1 MAYSGECSCGAV
13 KVRID
18 AEPLTVRQCWC
29 RRCQK
34 IAAGGPTHN
43 AIFPTESIVADGLL
57 ASDSYI
63 ADSGNTLTRWH
74 CAACGTPMF
83 SASSARPQLRVV
95 RLGVLDGSHGLK
107 PTVAIWTS
115 EAPDWAIIDPSMDQ
129 FPEQPPAP
137 PPQNCRN

>member
-1 MAYSGECSCGAV
+1 MGYTGRCDCGAV
-13 KVRID
+13 EVRID
-18 AEPLTVRQCWC
+18 GEPIAVRQCWC

-43 AIFPTESIVADGLL
+43 AIFSTDDIVVDGVT

-63 ADSGNTLTRWH
+63 ADSGNTLTRSH

-83 SASSARPQLRVV
+83 SGSSARPQMRVV
-95 RLGVLDGSHGLK
+95 RLGVLDQPHGLK

-115 EAPDWAIIDPSMDQ
+115 EAPEWAVFDPAMAQ
-129 FPEQPPAP
+129 FPAQPPAP
-137 PPQNCRN
+137 QTPQS